1 MNEYSNPAQAQ
12 FINTYVPIPFEQLY
26 NLGVQAKQDVEKAVE
41 KVGTTVS
48 KWSEFESP
56 SQADTKAWYDAT
68 IGKVKPL
75 INEMANNMDL
85 MKSAEGRA
93 RMNALINNV
102 DVASLSAIKQSAENM
117 KQRQKLDQEMMV
129 RGMYNPA
136 WHKVD
141 YANYSTVKQ
150 GTFNDMS
157 PIAYKDIPSLAEPYF
172 KDVTKRYLGTK
183 NNREYYGVAK
193 EDVEK
198 AAQMSFNDIYNTPE
212 AQMHMKVMM
221 QNNPNLTPEKAK
233 EQLYKEVVQSQMAKV
248 KVTDINPDQVA
259 LEQMRE
265 NAANFRASL
274 AARAKGETT
283 GGITGSLSNKDLYT
297 KIQQSGIQREG
308 LVHSN
313 EPGWVN
319 NKLKIENA
327 TQILANAKAKG
338 DITTANAAY
347 QEIQRAERDINQL
360 QRKHVKQTYEAF
372 SQPQWAGQW
381 TKNSTTAVGKGT
393 KAVIDEYTHNGSAA
407 ASEKIIEALGGVRK
421 STHDNKFIMN
431 TSRLIAPTDFV
442 LDQMT
447 NKRRAKNEFINILK
461 SGNARDVTVEPTN
474 ELVTYGGRSYVKVR
488 ANIPDYEL
496 KRLGLS
502 AGSWDKVLKEMYNAD
517 KSPTSE
523 SKVDVSEKYDEEG
536 NKMTTTRRTSN
547 APGGAGTYN
556 TYSLDMLLPVEPG
569 LQQEAAGSYY
579 NQEVIGTSGAS
590 KRFSRVE
597 AAASMNL

>member
-26 NLGVQAKQDVEKAVE
+26 NLGLQAKQDVEKAVE
-41 KVGTTVS
+41 KVGSTVS

-68 IGKVKPL
+68 VGKVKPL
-75 INEMANNMDL
+75 INEMSNNMDL

-93 RMNALINNV
+93 RMNSLINNV

-141 YANYSTVKQ
+141 YTNYNTRQQ

-157 PIAYKDIPSLAEPYF
+157 PIAYKDIPSIAEPYF

-221 QNNPNLTPEKAK
+221 QNNPSLTPDKAK
-233 EQLYKEVVQSQMAKV
+233 EQLYKEVVQSQMSKA
-248 KVTDINPDQVA
+248 KVTDINPDQVG
-259 LEQMRE
+259 LELMKER
-265 NAANFRASL
+265 AANFRAAL
-274 AARAKGETT
+274 AASKKGE
-283 GGITGSLSNKDLYT
+283 GSDVNGAVSNKDLYT

-308 LVHSN
+308 LVHQN

-327 TQILANAKAKG
+327 TKVLTDAKSKG
-338 DITTANAAY
+338 DITTANNAY
-347 QEIQRAERDINQL
+347 QVIQRSQRDIEQL
-360 QRKHVKQTYEAF
+360 QRKHIRQTFNLF
-372 SQPQWAGQW
+372 SKDNKGNDYASKGY
-381 TKNSTTAVGKGT
+381 AVGQGT
-393 KAVIDEYTHNGSAA
+393 KAVINEFTHRGSAVA
-407 ASEKIIEALGGVRK
+407 GEKIIEALGGVRK
-421 STHDNKFIMN
+421 SNNDNKFLMN
-431 TSRLIAPTDFV
+431 TSNLIPTFDFV
-442 LDQMT
+442 LQQMSSKGV
-447 NKRRAKNEFINILK
+447 NKDAFSKVLR
-461 SGNARDVTVEPTN
+461 SGNIRDVTVEPTN

-496 KRLGLS
+496 TRLGIPPS
-502 AGSWDKVLKEMYNAD
+502 KWDKTIRNVYGAD
-517 KSPTSE
+517 KSYTSE
-523 SKVDVSEKYDEEG
+523 TKTDVTEKYDEQG
-536 NKMTTTRRTSN
+536 TKVTTTRRTSN
-547 APGGAGTYN
+547 APGGAGNYN
-556 TYSLDMLLPVEPG
+556 IYSMDMLLPVEPG

-579 NQEVIGTSGAS
+579 NKEVMGTSEAS
-590 KRFSRVE
+590 KRFSGVE

>member
-26 NLGVQAKQDVEKAVE
+26 NLGLQAKQDVEKAVE
-41 KVGTTVS
+41 KVGSTVS

-68 IGKVKPL
+68 VGKVKPL
-75 INEMANNMDL
+75 INEMSNNMDL

-93 RMNALINNV
+93 RMNSLINNV

-141 YANYSTVKQ
+141 YTNYNTRQQ

-157 PIAYKDIPSLAEPYF
+157 PIAYKDIPSIAEPYF

-221 QNNPNLTPEKAK
+221 QNNPSLTPDKAK
-233 EQLYKEVVQSQMAKV
+233 EQLYKEVVQSQMSKA
-248 KVTDINPDQVA
+248 KVTDINPDQVG
-259 LEQMRE
+259 LELMRE
-265 NAANFRASL
+265 KAANFRAAL
-274 AARAKGETT
+274 AASKRGE
-283 GGITGSLSNKDLYT
+283 GSDVNGAVSNKDLYT
-297 KIQQSGIQREG
+297 KIQQSGMQREG
-308 LVHSN
+308 LVHEN
-313 EPGWVN
+313 ESGWIN
-319 NKLKIENA
+319 NKLKIEKA
-327 TQILANAKAKG
+327 TAILSAAKAKG
-338 DITTANAAY
+338 DITTANAAN
-347 QEIQRAERDINQL
+347 QVIEKSQRDIEQL
-360 QRKHVKQTYEAF
+360 QRKHIKQTFNLF
-372 SQPQWAGQW
+372 SKDNKGKDYAS
-381 TKNSTTAVGKGT
+381 KRYAVGQGT
-393 KAVIDEYTHNGSAA
+393 KAVINEFTHKGSAV
-407 ASEKIIEALGGVRK
+407 ASQKVIEALGGVRK
-421 STHDNKFIMN
+421 SNNDNKFIMN
-431 TSRLIAPTDFV
+431 TSNMIPATDFV
-442 LDQMT
+442 IQQMHRKSVKHNT
-447 NKRRAKNEFINILK
+447 FTSVLR
-461 SGNARDVTVEPTN
+461 SGNVRDVTVEPTN

-496 KRLGLS
+496 RRLGVSLS
-502 AGSWDKVLKEMYNAD
+502 QWDSTIREMYNAD
-517 KSPTSE
+517 KSYTSE
-523 SKVDVSEKYDEEG
+523 TKTDVTEKYDEQG
-536 NKMTTTRRTSN
+536 TKVTTTRRTSN
-547 APGGAGTYN
+547 APGGAGNYN
-556 TYSLDMLLPVEPG
+556 IYSMDMLLPVEPG

-579 NQEVIGTSGAS
+579 NKEVMGTSGAS
-590 KRFSRVE
+590 KRFSGVE

>member
-26 NLGVQAKQDVEKAVE
+26 NLGLQAKQDVEKAVE
-41 KVGTTVS
+41 KVGSTVS

-68 IGKVKPL
+68 VGKVKPL
-75 INEMANNMDL
+75 INEMSNNMDL

-93 RMNALINNV
+93 RMNSLINNV

-141 YANYSTVKQ
+141 YTNYNTRQQ

-157 PIAYKDIPSLAEPYF
+157 PIAYKDIPSIAEPYF

-221 QNNPNLTPEKAK
+221 QNNPSLTPDKAK
-233 EQLYKEVVQSQMAKV
+233 EQLYKEVVQSQMSKA
-248 KVTDINPDQVA
+248 KVTDINPDQVG
-259 LEQMRE
+259 LELMRE
-265 NAANFRASL
+265 KAANFRAAL
-274 AARAKGETT
+274 AASKKGE
-283 GGITGSLSNKDLYT
+283 GSDVNGAVSNKDLYT

-308 LVHSN
+308 LVHEN
-313 EPGWVN
+313 ESGWIN
-319 NKLKIENA
+319 NKLKIEKA
-327 TQILANAKAKG
+327 TAILSAAKAKG
-338 DITTANAAY
+338 DIATANAAN
-347 QEIQRAERDINQL
+347 QVIEKSQRDIEQL
-360 QRKHVKQTYEAF
+360 QRKHIRQTFNLF
-372 SQPQWAGQW
+372 SKDNKGNDYASKGY
-381 TKNSTTAVGKGT
+381 AVGQGT
-393 KAVIDEYTHNGSAA
+393 KAVINEFTHRGSAVA
-407 ASEKIIEALGGVRK
+407 GEKVIEALGGVRK
-421 STHDNKFIMN
+421 SNNDNKFLMN
-431 TSRLIAPTDFV
+431 TSNLIPTFDFV
-442 LDQMT
+442 LQQMSSKGV
-447 NKRRAKNEFINILK
+447 NKDAFSKVLR
-461 SGNARDVTVEPTN
+461 SGNIRDVTVEPTN

-496 KRLGLS
+496 TRLGIPPS
-502 AGSWDKVLKEMYNAD
+502 KWDKTIRDVYGAD
-517 KSPTSE
+517 KSFTSE
-523 SKVDVSEKYDEEG
+523 TKMDITEKYDEQG
-536 NKMTTTRRTSN
+536 TKVTTTRRTSN
-547 APGGAGTYN
+547 APGGAGNYN
-556 TYSLDMLLPVEPG
+556 IYSMDMLLPVEPG

-579 NQEVIGTSGAS
+579 NKEVMGTSEAS
-590 KRFSRVE
+590 KRFSGVE

>member
-26 NLGVQAKQDVEKAVE
+26 NLGLQAKQDVEKAVE
-41 KVGTTVS
+41 KVGSTVS

-68 IGKVKPL
+68 VGKVKPL
-75 INEMANNMDL
+75 INEMSNNMDL

-93 RMNALINNV
+93 RMNSLINNV

-141 YANYSTVKQ
+141 YTNYNTRQQ

-157 PIAYKDIPSLAEPYF
+157 PIAYKDIPSIAEPYF

-221 QNNPNLTPEKAK
+221 QNNPSLTPDKAK
-233 EQLYKEVVQSQMAKV
+233 EQLYKEVVQSQMSKA
-248 KVTDINPDQVA
+248 KVTDINPDQVG
-259 LEQMRE
+259 LELMRE
-265 NAANFRASL
+265 RAANFRAAL
-274 AARAKGETT
+274 AASKKGE
-283 GGITGSLSNKDLYT
+283 GSDVNGAVSNKDLYT
-297 KIQQSGIQREG
+297 KIQQSGMQREG
-308 LVHSN
+308 LVHEN
-313 EPGWVN
+313 ESGWIN
-319 NKLKIENA
+319 NKLKIEKA
-327 TQILANAKAKG
+327 TAILSAAKAKG

-347 QEIQRAERDINQL
+347 QVIEKSQRDIEQL
-360 QRKHVKQTYEAF
+360 QRKHIKQTFNLF
-372 SQPQWAGQW
+372 SKDNKGKDYAS
-381 TKNSTTAVGKGT
+381 KRYAVGQGT
-393 KAVIDEYTHNGSAA
+393 KAVINEFTHKGSAV
-407 ASEKIIEALGGVRK
+407 ASQKVIEALGGVRK
-421 STHDNKFIMN
+421 SNNDNKFIMN
-431 TSRLIAPTDFV
+431 TSNMIPATDFV
-442 LDQMT
+442 IQQMHRKSVKHNT
-447 NKRRAKNEFINILK
+447 FTSVLR
-461 SGNARDVTVEPTN
+461 SGNVRDVTVEPTN

-496 KRLGLS
+496 RRLGVSLS
-502 AGSWDKVLKEMYNAD
+502 QWDSTIREMYNAD
-517 KSPTSE
+517 KSYTSE
-523 SKVDVSEKYDEEG
+523 TKTDVTEKYDEQG
-536 NKMTTTRRTSN
+536 TKVTTTRRTSN
-547 APGGAGTYN
+547 APGGAGNYN
-556 TYSLDMLLPVEPG
+556 IYSMDMLLPVEPG

-579 NQEVIGTSGAS
+579 NKEVMGTSGAS
-590 KRFSRVE
+590 KRFSGVE